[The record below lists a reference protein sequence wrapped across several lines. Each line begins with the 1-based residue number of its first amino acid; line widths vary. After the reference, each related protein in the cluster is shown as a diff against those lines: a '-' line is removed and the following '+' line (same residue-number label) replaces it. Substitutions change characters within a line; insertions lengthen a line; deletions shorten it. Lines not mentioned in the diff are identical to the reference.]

1 MNAFDQAVEAALSS
15 LSRGDAKAAEGHIR
29 QALAI
34 RADDAEAI
42 SILGLS
48 LVGAGGTRVAGF
60 DALRRAVTLEPK
72 EPRWHLHLAQSHSQ
86 CEQWN
91 DAEVAYAKAA
101 ELSGGHPQILLEWA
115 RVLLAADRPSEAA
128 QVFGQVLQKHPDPK
142 IWLEAAEALTAA
154 RDTINAAYAFE
165 QAYPPA
171 TRPDAVT
178 AQLADMH
185 IALGHYDKASAF
197 NAVLIAK
204 HPNDGDAGLR
214 AANLLRWQGN
224 IEAAKVL
231 QATLW
236 AKNPEHAGLAAA
248 MLEDGQAGENGAVV
262 DTAARISRGQ
272 NDGNRGESL
281 DARRRCAFAL
291 CAYFDKA
298 GEPAQAWEWAQMAN
312 GLYPDA
318 DTGLTSMREML
329 DKAIAAYVMLADSSK
344 PAANTQMI
352 YIIGPPRS
360 GGSLLQTILARHQG
374 ARSVGERGALLSFLP
389 DLLGD
394 TDALAAQL
402 DALAAADIAGMSRAV
417 GQADYYIDKTPH
429 YFLLAGLLSKV
440 HKGARFIAPHRDP
453 ADIAV
458 SLYFHEFG
466 KEFAFTRDMAAI
478 AEYLK
483 FHAEAITRWRS
494 AGVDIIDHNHD
505 QFVENA
511 ADKAGQGQGEALCAA
526 LGLSWSADMLENSAN
541 DGVVRTFSARQVRGG
556 VSKKYSG
563 RGARYAEQLAAS
575 GFTY

>member
-1 MNAFDQAVEAALSS
+1 MNAFDQAVERALLC
-15 LSRGDAKAAEGHIR
+15 LSRGDVKAAEDHIR

-42 SILGLS
+42 SILGLT
-48 LVGAGGTRVAGF
+48 LVGADDTRAAGF
-60 DALRRAVTLEPK
+60 DALRRAVTLEPA
-72 EPRWHLHLAQSHSQ
+72 EPRWNLHLGQSHGQ
-86 CEQWN
+86 HKQWVE
-91 DAEVAYAKAA
+91 AESAYAKAA
-101 ELSGGHPQILLEWA
+101 ALSGGHPQILLEWA
-115 RVLLAADRPSEAA
+115 RVLLAADRPAQAA
-128 QVFGQVLQKHPDPK
+128 QIFGQVLQKHPDPA

-197 NAVLIAK
+197 NAVLTAK
-204 HPNDGDAGLR
+204 HPHDGDAGLR

-224 IEAAKVL
+224 IEAAKTL

-248 MLEDGQAGENGAVV
+248 MLEDGQAGENEAVV
-262 DTAARISRGQ
+262 DTAARIARGKA
-272 NDGNRGESL
+272 DAGEGL

-298 GEPAQAWEWAQMAN
+298 GKPAQAWEWAQIAN
-312 GLYPDA
+312 GLYPDTN
-318 DTGLTSMREML
+318 TGLTSMREML
-329 DKAIAAYVMLADSSK
+329 DKAIAAYAEISDRADLEGNLG
-344 PAANTQMI
+344 PAPDTQMI

-360 GGSLLQTILARHQG
+360 GGTLLQTILARHQG
-374 ARSVGERGALLSFLP
+374 AKSVGERGALLSFLP
-389 DLLGD
+389 NLLD
-394 TDALAAQL
+394 TPDNLAAQL
-402 DALAAADIAGMSRAV
+402 DALAAADTAGMSRAV
-417 GQADYYIDKTPH
+417 GTAGYYIDKTPH
-429 YFLLAGLLSKV
+429 YVLLAGLLSKV

-466 KEFAFTRDMAAI
+466 KEFAFTRNMAAI

-483 FHAEAITRWRS
+483 FHAEAINRWRD

-505 QFVENA
+505 SFVEDA
-511 ADKAGQGQGEALCAA
+511 AGQGRALCTA
-526 LGLSWSADMLENSAN
+526 LGLSWSADMLETSAN

-556 VSKKYSG
+556 VSKKYKG
-563 RGARYAEQLAAS
+563 RGARYAEQLAVS